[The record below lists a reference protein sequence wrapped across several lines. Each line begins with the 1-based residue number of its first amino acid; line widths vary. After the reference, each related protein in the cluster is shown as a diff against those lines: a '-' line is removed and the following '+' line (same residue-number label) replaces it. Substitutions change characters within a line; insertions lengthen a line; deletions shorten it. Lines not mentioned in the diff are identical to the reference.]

1 MECPLKTCVFL
12 LSQRLHR
19 PENTIE
25 KARKRT
31 AAQRQLPG
39 MFFQTFLPGVL
50 VLREWSQWG
59 VCRDETE
66 LHQAE
71 RREPRLTKRHV

>member
-1 MECPLKTCVFL
+1 MICDTIVICYAWTSFL
-12 LSQRLHR
+12 RDAGYT
-19 PENTIE
+19 P
-25 KARKRT
+25 T
-31 AAQRQLPG
+31 AWD